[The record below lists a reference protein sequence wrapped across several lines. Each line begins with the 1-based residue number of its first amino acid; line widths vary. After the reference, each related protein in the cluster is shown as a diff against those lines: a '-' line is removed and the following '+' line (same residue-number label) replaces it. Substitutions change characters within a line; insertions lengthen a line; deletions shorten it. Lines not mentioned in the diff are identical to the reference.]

1 MINIP
6 DQTVSADT
14 VGCTGQPA
22 LKEVFKD
29 DFYIG
34 AALSLD
40 QISGK
45 EPDAMAL
52 VAKQFNSITPEN
64 ILKWE
69 EVHPLPGQYNFEAA
83 DRYVAFGEK
92 HKMHIIGH
100 TLVWWH
106 QTPDWVFQ
114 DAAGRPLN
122 REALLERIED
132 HIFTLMG
139 RYRGRIH
146 GWDVVNEAIAADGSW
161 RKSKWY
167 DIIGEDYVLK
177 AFEFARQSDPDAQ
190 LYYNEYDFEFRP
202 KCEGV
207 IRLIKSLQAKGVRVD
222 GVGIQGHWFVD
233 HPRMEEVEAYVQALA
248 RLGVKLM
255 ITEMDIG
262 VLPYYPIDAKIV
274 DLSSFDAETQ
284 KKYNPYP
291 NGLPDTV
298 QKELA
303 KRYADFFSFFRK
315 HGDKFSR
322 VTFWAVHDG
331 QSWRNYWPITGRA
344 DYPMLFDR
352 RCKPKPALDAVV
364 KVAQEKN

>member
-1 MINIP
+1 MINTP
-6 DQTVSADT
+6 DRSVAAGKAETAD
-14 VGCTGQPA
+14 QPA
-22 LKEVFKD
+22 LKNAFKD

-40 QISGK
+40 QISGR
-45 EPDAMAL
+45 EPAAMAL
-52 VAKQFNSITPEN
+52 VEKHFNSITPEN

-69 EVHPLPGQYNFEAA
+69 EVHPKPGQYNFEAA

-114 DAAGRPLN
+114 DASGNPLS
-122 REALLERIED
+122 REALLERMKE
-132 HIFTLMG
+132 HIFTVMSH
-139 RYRGRIH
+139 YRGRIH
-146 GWDVVNEAIAADGSW
+146 GWDVVNEAIMADGSW

-167 DIIGEDYVLK
+167 EILGEDHVAK
-177 AFEFARQSDPDAQ
+177 AFEFARQADPHAE
-190 LYYNEYDFEFRP
+190 LYYNDFDLEMRP

-207 IRLIKSLQAKGVRVD
+207 IRLVKGLQAKGVRVD

-233 HPRMEEVEAYVQALA
+233 HPRMDEIENHFVALGQ
-248 RLGVKLM
+248 LGVKLM
-255 ITEMDIG
+255 ITELDIG
-262 VLPYYPIDAKIV
+262 VLPYYPLESKIV

-284 KKYNPYP
+284 RKYNPYP
-291 NGLPDTV
+291 NGLPDAV
-298 QKELA
+298 QKDLA
-303 KRYADFFSFFRK
+303 MRYADLFSLFRE
-315 HGDKFSR
+315 HRNRFSR

-344 DYPMLFDR
+344 DYPMLFGR
-352 RCKPKPALDAVV
+352 RCQPKPALDAVV
-364 KVAQEKN
+364 KVGQGRG